1 MSIETALLGLL
12 GPAPEHDDPQGRGAG
27 PQWSH
32 LVRHLEEEAPAELA
46 RWAAALDVPGGVG
59 RTAAGRP

>member
-1 MSIETALLGLL
+1 MSIQTALLGLL
-12 GPAPEHDDPQGRGAG
+12 GPTAGHDDAAGRGTG

-46 RWAAALDVPGGVG
+46 RWAAALDAPGVVARAATG
-59 RTAAGRP
+59 RS